1 MDSLPDYLNARIYH
15 NENKLVHYF
24 DILMKDL
31 RKSVTIFI
39 LTKDLKQNFYN
50 LSDFFLKYK
59 INDDLLKT
67 NLRLEIVQELKNF
80 GWELAYV
87 FNKTAIIISEDS
99 HNLNNSIWKTSLD
112 FELI

>member
-1 MDSLPDYLNARIYH
+1 MDSLPDYLNASIYH
-15 NENKLVHYF
+15 NENKLIHYF

-59 INDDLLKT
+59 LNDDVLKT
-67 NLRLEIVQELKNF
+67 NLRLKIIQELKNV

-87 FNKTAIIISEDS
+87 FNRTAIIISENS
-99 HNLNNSIWKTSLD
+99 ENLNNSIWKTSLD